1 MEPLNSKMTPEEEQE
16 MKVLLAGHGIGL
28 SGATAM
34 WYRAGFSAGRLSAI
48 TEIINK
54 NYLNGCK
61 TEDVG
66 DKDGAA
72 GSIPGGV
79 AQSGKARSGRGLHG
93 KREDKAGH

>member
-16 MKVLLAGHGIGL
+16 MKVLLGGFGL
-28 SGATAM
+28 NHSSLAV
-34 WYRAGFSAGRLSAI
+34 YRAGFAAGRLSAI

-66 DKDGAA
+66 NKDGPA
-72 GSIPGGV
+72 GGIPGSV
-79 AQSGKARSGRGLHG
+79 AQSGKKGGSRSSHG
-93 KREDKAGH
+93 SRKNEAGH